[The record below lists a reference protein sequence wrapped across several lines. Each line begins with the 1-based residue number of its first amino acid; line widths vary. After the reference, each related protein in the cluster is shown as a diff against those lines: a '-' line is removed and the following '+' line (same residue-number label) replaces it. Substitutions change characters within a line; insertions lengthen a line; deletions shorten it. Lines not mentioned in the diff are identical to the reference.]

1 MTTIENIVK
10 QILNILTPD
19 NLAFI
24 EDNSEKKKYSLSEI
38 LFSDNIKS
46 LI

>member
-24 EDNSEKKKYSLSEI
+24 EDNS
-38 LFSDNIKS
+38 D
-46 LI
+46 